1 MELYLMLMKILIN
14 LMLGVITLFLSVKI
28 FDLLTKEI
36 DEIDEIKR
44 RNVSVGILL
53 GGIILSI
60 SIMIAD
66 VFRENVIPGNLEEFV
81 KVIIMD
87 IFRYTLSVIIGVAVI
102 FISYNM
108 FKILNSKRFNI
119 VVELKNGNVAVA
131 MLLAVFFVALMIMI
145 SSALK
150 TLFIVLFMYPI
161 RVI

>member
-1 MELYLMLMKILIN
+1 MLMKILIN